1 MRPFALTLQWL
12 AALLT
17 VSAAPA
23 VVMAQTPYP
32 LKPVRLIVPYPPGG
46 GNDTLARIFG
56 QKLTEAL
63 GQQIIVENRAGA
75 GTTIGTAFVAR
86 AAPD

>member
-1 MRPFALTLQWL
+1 MRSLIC
-12 AALLT
+12 ALLLAQ
-17 VSAAPA
+17 SA
-23 VVMAQTPYP
+23 VFAQTYP
-32 LKPVRLIVPYPPGG
+32 TKPVRLIVPYPPGG